1 MGKDMSFRTKSLLYL
16 FFFMLVAIVSA
27 VQYASA
33 ADKNAILAE
42 VGPYKLDA
50 KTFEEQIKSL
60 PPQLQMMVAQNPQA
74 KEQLVE
80 RWTQITLL
88 AMKARDMKLDQD
100 PEVKSRI
107 EDLKNSLLA
116 QEIIRKE
123 IDKDIPVSD
132 QEAKEFYEKN
142 KAEFSQ
148 PEMIKARHI
157 LIRPQGN
164 SEKAWKEAEAKAKD
178 IKKKLEKGADF
189 AQLAKQYSEDPGTKD
204 KGGELGLFPK
214 GRMVPEFEK
223 AAFALKVGEI
233 SAPVKTQFGY
243 HIIKVEEK
251 KPAETKPLKDVM
263 SQVKQ
268 MVKMEKQ
275 QNELEKLIDQ
285 IKTKYPVKI
294 HKDAISALQVE
305 SPAQTQAVPHPTK
318 SK

>member
-1 MGKDMSFRTKSLLYL
+1 MEKDMVLRPRLLFYL
-16 FFFMLVAIVSA
+16 FFMLMAAA
-27 VQYASA
+27 VLPQCANAA
-33 ADKNAILAE
+33 ADKNPVLAE
-42 VGPYKLDA
+42 VGPYKLDM
-50 KTFEEQIKSL
+50 KTFEEQVKSL

-116 QEIIRKE
+116 QEMIHKE
-123 IDKDIPVSD
+123 IDKDVAVSD
-132 QEAKEFYEKN
+132 EDAKNFYEKN

-148 PEMIKARHI
+148 PEMIRARHI
-157 LIRPQGN
+157 LIRVQSGAP
-164 SEKAWKEAEAKAKD
+164 EKAWKEAEAKARD
-178 IKKKLEKGADF
+178 IKKKLDKGADF

-204 KGGELGLFPK
+204 KGGDLGLFPK
-214 GRMVPEFEK
+214 GRMVPEFET
-223 AAFALKVGEI
+223 AAFALKPGAI
-233 SAPVKTQFGY
+233 SAPVKTSFGY

-251 KPAETKPLKDVM
+251 KPAEVKTLKEAM
-263 SQVKQ
+263 PQVKQ

-275 QNELEKLIDQ
+275 QEELKKLIDQ

-294 HKDAISALQVE
+294 NKDAISAIQTE
-305 SPAQTQAVPHPTK
+305 SPAQAMPHPAK

>member
-1 MGKDMSFRTKSLLYL
+1 MGKDMISRPKLLFYL
-16 FFFMLVAIVSA
+16 FFVLMGAFILP
-27 VQYASA
+27 QYARAA
-33 ADKNAILAE
+33 ADKNPILAE
-42 VGPYKLDA
+42 VGPYKLDT
-50 KTFEEQIKSL
+50 KTFEEQVKAL
-60 PPQLQMMVAQNPQA
+60 PPQLQMMIAQNPQA

-88 AMKARDMKLDQD
+88 AMKARDMKLDQE

-116 QEIIRKE
+116 QEMIRKE
-123 IDKDIPVSD
+123 IDKDISVSD
-132 QEAKEFYEKN
+132 EEAKDFYEKN

-148 PEMIKARHI
+148 PEMIRARHI
-157 LIRPQGN
+157 LIRVQSGAP
-164 SEKAWKEAEAKAKD
+164 EKAWKEAEAKAKD

-204 KGGELGLFPK
+204 KGGDLGLFPK
-214 GRMVPEFEK
+214 GRMVPEFEA
-223 AAFALKVGEI
+223 AAFALKPGTI

-251 KPAETKPLKDVM
+251 KPAEVKTLKEAM
-263 SQVKQ
+263 PQVKQ

-275 QNELEKLIDQ
+275 QEELKKLIDQ

-294 HKDAISALQVE
+294 NKDAISAMQSE
-305 SPAQTQAVPHPTK
+305 MPAQAMPHPAK

>member
-1 MGKDMSFRTKSLLYL
+1 MEKDIIFRPKLLFYL
-16 FFFMLVAIVSA
+16 FFMSIAAA
-27 VQYASA
+27 VLPWQADA
-33 ADKNAILAE
+33 APEKNAVLAE
-42 VGPYKLDA
+42 VGPYKLDT
-50 KTFEEQIKSL
+50 KTFEEQVKAL

-88 AMKARDMKLDQD
+88 AMKARDMKLDQTS
-100 PEVKSRI
+100 EFKSKV

-123 IDKDIPVSD
+123 IDKDVPVSD
-132 QEAKEFYEKN
+132 EDAKKFYEKN
-142 KAEFSQ
+142 KSEFSQ

-157 LIRPQGN
+157 LIKVQSGAP
-164 SEKAWKEAEAKAKD
+164 EKTWKEAETKARD

-214 GRMVPEFEK
+214 GRMVPEFEN
-223 AAFALKVGEI
+223 AAFALKAGEI
-233 SAPVKTQFGY
+233 SAPVKTPFGY

-251 KPAETKPLKDVM
+251 KPAEVKTLKEAM
-263 SQVKQ
+263 PQVKQ
-268 MVKMEKQ
+268 MVKSEKQ
-275 QNELEKLIDQ
+275 QTELKQLIDQ

-294 HKDAISALQVE
+294 NKDAISAINTEPPVQ
-305 SPAQTQAVPHPTK
+305 SMPRPAK